1 MNPLLQRKL
10 SENQTLWHQKTKTRI
25 KFRRNDTQ
33 LTFSLATHP
42 ATPASCAAV
51 LQTLFFFSNLSR
63 LLQPMLTSNS
73 ASTLSRRL
81 PRFAA
86 ATLAASF
93 LALSAVSASAQEPA
107 EATVA
112 PKSKLDQ
119 WVLDGG
125 IWMLPLGLCSVGAI
139 GLSVLCFMT
148 LSKNKFAPPAL
159 KTELMDLMAQC
170 RVRSAI
176 EVSANS
182 PTFLGRMMTLALP
195 HFDATDHEK
204 LGVEHVEDA
213 MADFATVEIKPYQK
227 WIGYFGVLAQVCPM
241 LGLTGTVIGMVGAF
255 ATLSQT
261 GGAEPAALA
270 GDISVAL
277 LTTLGG
283 LVVAI
288 PSLALFF
295 FFKNRL
301 NDLVGDSVLTGMA
314 LVNAATDAV
323 HGESKAARIPEGL
336 AA

>member
-1 MNPLLQRKL
+1 
-10 SENQTLWHQKTKTRI
+10 
-25 KFRRNDTQ
+25 
-33 LTFSLATHP
+33 
-42 ATPASCAAV
+42 
-51 LQTLFFFSNLSR
+51 
-63 LLQPMLTSNS
+63 MLTQT
-73 ASTLSRRL
+73 APTFHRRRT
-81 PRFAA
+81 PRFTVGLLAA
-86 ATLAASF
+86 AFLTLG
-93 LALSAVSASAQEPA
+93 AVSASAQEPA
-107 EATVA
+107 EATA
-112 PKSKLDQ
+112 PTKTKLQQ

-148 LSKNKFAPPAL
+148 LSKNKFAPTAL

-176 EVSANS
+176 EISANS

-195 HFDATDHEK
+195 HFDATDTEK
-204 LGVEHVEDA
+204 LGVEQVEDA

-241 LGLTGTVIGMVGAF
+241 LGLLGTVVGMVGAF

-301 NDLVGDSVLTGMA
+301 NDLVGESVLTGMA
-314 LVNAATDAV
+314 LINAATDAV
-323 HGESKAARIPEGL
+323 HGEAKAARIPEGL
-336 AA
+336 SA

>member
-1 MNPLLQRKL
+1 MSAPSHFSNTPTKSMPSSNATQPCHVRHRALLTGL
-10 SENQTLWHQKTKTRI
+10 FVGATLW
-25 KFRRNDTQ
+25 
-33 LTFSLATHP
+33 FS
-42 ATPASCAAV
+42 TP
-51 LQTLFFFSNLSR
+51 
-63 LLQPMLTSNS
+63 
-73 ASTLSRRL
+73 
-81 PRFAA
+81 
-86 ATLAASF
+86 
-93 LALSAVSASAQEPA
+93 SASAQTPE
-107 EATVA
+107 EAA
-112 PKSKLDQ
+112 PPPKTKLQQ

-139 GLSVLCFMT
+139 GLTVLCVMT
-148 LSKNKFAPPAL
+148 LSRNKFAPAPL
-159 KTELMDLMAQC
+159 KNELLDLMHQC

-182 PTFLGRMMTLALP
+182 PTFLGRMLTLALP

-204 LGVEHVEDA
+204 LGIEQVEDA

-227 WIGYFGVLAQVCPM
+227 WISYFGVLAQVCPM
-241 LGLTGTVIGMVGAF
+241 LGLLGTVVGMVGAF
-255 ATLSQT
+255 AVLSQT

-283 LVVAI
+283 LIVAI
-288 PSLALFF
+288 PSLALYF

-301 NDLVGDSVLTGMA
+301 NDLVGESVLTGMEI
-314 LVNAATDAV
+314 VKAAVDAV

>member
-1 MNPLLQRKL
+1 MNPISSLRRPHSSLTARCTVALL
-10 SENQTLWHQKTKTRI
+10 
-25 KFRRNDTQ
+25 
-33 LTFSLATHP
+33 
-42 ATPASCAAV
+42 
-51 LQTLFFFSNLSR
+51 
-63 LLQPMLTSNS
+63 LL
-73 ASTLSRRL
+73 ASTIAVHAQDV
-81 PRFAA
+81 AA
-86 ATLAASF
+86 QDAPPPKTWLETWILA
-93 LALSAVSASAQEPA
+93 
-107 EATVA
+107 
-112 PKSKLDQ
+112 
-119 WVLDGG
+119 GG
-125 IWMLPLGLCSVGAI
+125 AWMLPLALCSVAAI
-139 GLSVLCFMT
+139 GLSVLCLMT
-148 LSKNKFAPPAL
+148 LSRNKFAPPAL
-159 KTELMDLMAQC
+159 KTELMELMQQC

-176 EVSANS
+176 EVAAAS

-195 HFDATDHEK
+195 HFDATDAEK
-204 LGVEHVEDA
+204 LGVEQVEDA

-241 LGLTGTVIGMVGAF
+241 LGLLGTVIGMVGAF

-301 NDLVGDSVLTGMA
+301 NDLVGESVLTGMA

-323 HGESKAARIPEGL
+323 HGEAKAARIPEGL